1 MLLKNIKI
9 KDTTSYKEMIDL
21 VYPVGALYWSFNS
34 TSPATL
40 FGGTWV
46 QITNTFIR
54 AENTSGLTGG
64 SNNITL
70 TTNQMPKHNHVGP
83 SHTHSVG
90 TLSVDNGGLHAHNI
104 RVGGNNNYL
113 ATYRTIS
120 LTGST
125 NWYVAADTNQSATA
139 LPGGA
144 THSLFAYDNGIH
156 NHSLS
161 GATSSSGNLNTTLT
175 GNNEAF
181 NNMPYYT
188 TAYCWR
194 RTA

>member
-1 MLLKNIKI
+1 
-9 KDTTSYKEMIDL
+9 MIDL
-21 VYPVGALYWSFNS
+21 VYPIGALYWSFEA
-34 TSPATL
+34 TSPATI

-46 QITNTFIR
+46 QIKNTFIR
-54 AENTSGLTGG
+54 AEDSSNKTGG
-64 SNNITL
+64 ANSITL

-90 TLSVDNGGLHAHNI
+90 TLSVNDGGLHAHNI
-104 RVGGNNNYL
+104 RVGGSNNYL

-120 LTGST
+120 LTGSA

-144 THSLFAYDNGIH
+144 AHSLFAYENGVH
-156 NHSLS
+156 NHTLS
-161 GATSSSGNLNTTLT
+161 GATSSSGNLNTTSA
-175 GNNEAF
+175 GNNESF